1 MLTFAVC
8 GFLSP
13 TPRIAPRRSGSI
25 SMLKDSYDLVVLGGG
40 PVGIT
45 GALRATS
52 LGKSAILVDATPQS
66 QFQFTGPTGLFS
78 KALRDGSLRIDVPVL
93 RSMGIGDAAI
103 WAQVRELVDSI
114 LRKSGDG
121 NARALSLARI
131 PHLRGFG
138 RLAPSD
144 DGKIAVDVEF
154 TGSGKGSAETR
165 RTTLRA
171 TNALLA
177 TGSKAVRLDA
187 LGDLYTTPVLDAAH
201 GAETRCFESDSI
213 KGLSFLPRSV
223 VIVGGGIIAIEF
235 ARIFAELDAKVTMV
249 VRSSDLPT
257 SLARVGIDRD
267 LALALQRELQTSGI
281 RILFDSEVSD
291 HAVATRGRSAKERRK
306 IELGLTRTG
315 SAASAG
321 RKPIYTDIV
330 LTATGRK
337 AVAGSLGLET
347 MGVEL
352 ARNGDVPVDGQLQT
366 VGTCD
371 GCQHVY
377 GAGDVVGAPQLAST
391 GIQQAESAV
400 ETMFRE
406 GGATKGACSPADMIA
421 DCARFPVGIWTVPEV
436 AFVGL
441 TAAAAEEQGI
451 SVVEGLGKYSE
462 SIRGHVHTV
471 GTTKEGEYLQ
481 MRGGKQ
487 PRITGQTLK
496 LVATRAAPHT
506 VVGVHIFGDDACELV
521 HFGTTLVQAQKT
533 LAEVLQVCYAAV
545 TYHELFKL
553 AARDALSTV
562 VADGWRDVY
571 RQINHGSDTTPA
583 HAEEWLTA
591 QGVEAEAVANV
602 VKAMF
607 ASGAVLGE
615 DSFLRR
621 VGRLQ
626 GPLGLD
632 RVET

>member
-1 MLTFAVC
+1 
-8 GFLSP
+8 
-13 TPRIAPRRSGSI
+13 
-25 SMLKDSYDLVVLGGG
+25 
-40 PVGIT
+40 
-45 GALRATS
+45 
-52 LGKSAILVDATPQS
+52 
-66 QFQFTGPTGLFS
+66 
-78 KALRDGSLRIDVPVL
+78 
-93 RSMGIGDAAI
+93 
-103 WAQVRELVDSI
+103 
-114 LRKSGDG
+114 
-121 NARALSLARI
+121 
-131 PHLRGFG
+131 
-138 RLAPSD
+138 
-144 DGKIAVDVEF
+144 
-154 TGSGKGSAETR
+154 
-165 RTTLRA
+165 
-171 TNALLA
+171 
-177 TGSKAVRLDA
+177 
-187 LGDLYTTPVLDAAH
+187 
-201 GAETRCFESDSI
+201 
-213 KGLSFLPRSV
+213 
-223 VIVGGGIIAIEF
+223 
-235 ARIFAELDAKVTMV
+235 
-249 VRSSDLPT
+249 
-257 SLARVGIDRD
+257 
-267 LALALQRELQTSGI
+267 
-281 RILFDSEVSD
+281 
-291 HAVATRGRSAKERRK
+291 
-306 IELGLTRTG
+306 
-315 SAASAG
+315 
-321 RKPIYTDIV
+321 
-330 LTATGRK
+330 
-337 AVAGSLGLET
+337 
-347 MGVEL
+347 
-352 ARNGDVPVDGQLQT
+352 
-366 VGTCD
+366 
-371 GCQHVY
+371 
-377 GAGDVVGAPQLAST
+377 
-391 GIQQAESAV
+391 
-400 ETMFRE
+400 MFRE

-571 RQINHGSDTTPA
+571 WQINHGSETTPA
-583 HAEEWLTA
+583 HAEEWLTG

-632 RVET
+632 RVDT

>member
-1 MLTFAVC
+1 MTMSPGPFGCGLRLVAGKGGGYAHAAHTSHVFDTRMYFVHSFCPLVSDANRDWVLTTTDYGRTFASCVQRGRVMGTQFHPEVFHTPDGAKLLANFARHVC
-8 GFLSP
+8 GLSGDW
-13 TPRIAPRRSGSI
+13 TMAE
-25 SMLKDSYDLVVLGGG
+25 Y
-40 PVGIT
+40 
-45 GALRATS
+45 RAT
-52 LGKSAILVDATPQS
+52 
-66 QFQFTGPTGLFS
+66 
-78 KALRDGSLRIDVPVL
+78 
-93 RSMGIGDAAI
+93 
-103 WAQVRELVDSI
+103 
-114 LRKSGDG
+114 
-121 NARALSLARI
+121 
-131 PHLRGFG
+131 
-138 RLAPSD
+138 
-144 DGKIAVDVEF
+144 KIAEIR
-154 TGSGKGSAETR
+154 EQ
-165 RTTLRA
+165 
-171 TNALLA
+171 
-177 TGSKAVRLDA
+177 
-187 LGDLYTTPVLDAAH
+187 
-201 GAETRCFESDSI
+201 
-213 KGLSFLPRSV
+213 
-223 VIVGGGIIAIEF
+223 VG
-235 ARIFAELDAKVTMV
+235 DAKVICGLSGGV
-249 VRSSDLPT
+249 DSSVAAILIHEAIGEQLTCVFVDHGL
-257 SLARVGIDRD
+257 LRLGE
-267 LALALQRELQTSGI
+267 REQ
-281 RILFDSEVSD
+281 
-291 HAVATRGRSAKERRK
+291 
-306 IELGLTRTG
+306 
-315 SAASAG
+315 
-321 RKPIYTDIV
+321 
-330 LTATGRK
+330 
-337 AVAGSLGLET
+337 
-347 MGVEL
+347 
-352 ARNGDVPVDGQLQT
+352 
-366 VGTCD
+366 
-371 GCQHVY
+371 
-377 GAGDVVGAPQLAST
+377 
-391 GIQQAESAV
+391 V

-451 SVVEGLGKYSE
+451 NVVEGLGKYSE

-571 RQINHGSDTTPA
+571 RQINHGSETTPA
-583 HAEEWLTA
+583 HAEEWLTG

-632 RVET
+632 RVDT

>member
-1 MLTFAVC
+1 
-8 GFLSP
+8 
-13 TPRIAPRRSGSI
+13 
-25 SMLKDSYDLVVLGGG
+25 MLKDSYDLVVLGGG

-78 KALRDGSLRIDVPVL
+78 ARCATLRCASTCRCSA
-93 RSMGIGDAAI
+93 RMGIGDAAI

-131 PHLRGFG
+131 PHLRGFR

-201 GAETRCFESDSI
+201 GAETRCFDSDLDQGPLLLAALGRHRRRRHHRDRVCAHLCRARRQGDDGRALVRPAHLARARRHRPRRSRWRCSASCRRAASA
-213 KGLSFLPRSV
+213 SFSTPRCRTTPSRRAAALPRN
-223 VIVGGGIIAIEF
+223 GG
-235 ARIFAELDAKVTMV
+235 
-249 VRSSDLPT
+249 RSSST
-257 SLARVGIDRD
+257 HAHR
-267 LALALQRELQTSGI
+267 QR
-281 RILFDSEVSD
+281 R
-291 HAVATRGRSAKERRK
+291 A
-306 IELGLTRTG
+306 
-315 SAASAG
+315 AG

-352 ARNGDVPVDGQLQT
+352 ARNGDVPVDGNLQT
-366 VGTCD
+366 GARAT
-371 GCQHVY
+371 CQHVY

-406 GGATKGACSPADMIA
+406 GGAASARARARLPPTRSCA
-421 DCARFPVGIWTVPEV
+421 DCARFPVGIWTP
-436 AFVGL
+436 ARGRL
-441 TAAAAEEQGI
+441 RRPHGGRGRRAGHLD
-451 SVVEGLGKYSE
+451 VVEGLGKYSE

-571 RQINHGSDTTPA
+571 RRINHGSETTPA
-583 HAEEWLTA
+583 HAEEWLA
-591 QGVEAEAVANV
+591 GQGVEAEAVANV